1 MSEFKNRIKF
11 LREQYGF
18 SQKELADRLN
28 IHKQTISQYERG
40 CREPSLDNLLALC
53 DIFNVSSD
61 FLLGKSDVTPRFL
74 TDYELELIDAFR
86 NADDDRRKLAQ
97 VALGIYHNKKDSG
110 IA

>member
-11 LREQYGF
+11 LREQRDF
-18 SQKELADRLN
+18 SQKDLADRLN

-40 CREPSLDNLLALC
+40 CREPSFDNLLALC

-74 TDYELELIDAFR
+74 TDQELSLVDAFR
-86 NADDDRRKLAQ
+86 NADEDRKKLALL
-97 VALGIYHNKKDSG
+97 ALGIETHKKTG